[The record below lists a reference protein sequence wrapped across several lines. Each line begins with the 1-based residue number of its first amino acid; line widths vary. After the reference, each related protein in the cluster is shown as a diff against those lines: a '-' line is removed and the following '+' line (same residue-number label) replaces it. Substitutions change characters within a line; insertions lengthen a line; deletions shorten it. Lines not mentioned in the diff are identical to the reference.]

1 MNDKSVRIL
10 FFMMVLMGSVGVT
23 TAQIVQPLPRAHA
36 HNDYEHDRPLLDALE
51 RGFGSVE
58 VDVYLLDGA
67 LLVAH
72 DLEDVDPARTI
83 QSLYLDPLV
92 SWIDHNQGVVHPD
105 APPLVLLID
114 IKSQA
119 EATYQAIRDVL
130 KTYSTILTRF
140 ENGMVHEGA
149 VTAIISGNRP
159 REMMKAEPVRWAAY
173 DGRLEDLINHPNEG
187 VDFIPLISS
196 NWNQIASWYGVGEL
210 DESARQKLSET
221 IRKAHKQ
228 GRKIRFWA
236 TSNNPVVWEVLYEA
250 GVDYLNADDLEG
262 LQTFLLGR

>member
-1 MNDKSVRIL
+1 MKDKFVCIL
-10 FFMMVLMGSVGVT
+10 LLIMVLLATVSVAI
-23 TAQIVQPLPRAHA
+23 AQVVQPLPRAHA
-36 HNDYEHDRPLLDALE
+36 HNDYEHERPLLDALE

-58 VDVYLLDGA
+58 VDVYLVDGA

-72 DLEDVDPARTI
+72 DLEDVDPSRTI

-92 SWIDHNQGVVHPD
+92 AWIDRNQGVVHPD
-105 APPLVLLID
+105 APPLVLLVD
-114 IKSQA
+114 IKSEA
-119 EATYQAIRDVL
+119 EATYGAIRDVL
-130 KTYSTILTRF
+130 KGYSAILTRF
-140 ENGMVHEGA
+140 ENGKMHEGA

-173 DGRLEDLINHPNEG
+173 DGRLEDLENHSNEG
-187 VDFIPLISS
+187 ADFIPLISS

-210 DESARQKLSET
+210 DESARKKLT
-221 IRKAHKQ
+221 DVIRQTHEQ

>member
-1 MNDKSVRIL
+1 MRML
-10 FFMMVLMGSVGVT
+10 FFLMIYLAPVAVATGQT
-23 TAQIVQPLPRAHA
+23 IQPLPRAHA

-58 VDVYLLDGA
+58 VDVYLVDGA

-92 SWIDHNQGVVHPD
+92 AWIDRNQGVVHYD
-105 APPLVLLID
+105 VPPLVLLID
-114 IKSQA
+114 IKSEA
-119 EATYQAIRDVL
+119 EATYEAIRDVL
-130 KTYSTILTRF
+130 KGYNAILTRF
-140 ENGMVHEGA
+140 ENGMMHEGA

-173 DGRLEDLINHPNEG
+173 DGRLEDLANHPNEG

-210 DESARQKLSET
+210 DESARKKLSDV
-221 IRKAHKQ
+221 IRKTHEQ

-262 LQTFLLGR
+262 LQTFLLTR